1 MLRRPLAVVLDGNAI
16 VHRAFHA
23 LPPLTDRDGR
33 LVNAVYGFTTTLLKV
48 IRELSPTYVVDTFDG
63 PEKTFRHESYA
74 EYKAHREAAPQD
86 LYDQIPI
93 IKEVLDALGV
103 PYLVA
108 PGFEADD
115 IIGTL
120 ATSLPK
126 KDIDVAITTGD
137 MDTLQLVNERVSVH
151 TFARGFSEQVVYT
164 PAAVTARF
172 GFGPEGM
179 IQYKALRGDPSD
191 NIPGVPGVGEKTGAA
206 LIQQFGTV
214 AAMYSALE
222 KKDLPKGI
230 TEKLRQKLLDHRASA
245 LQSLDLVT
253 IRTDVP
259 LKFDIADATL
269 RQPDVNATFSLFQH
283 LGFKSL
289 LSRVD
294 GVFEKISSNSKETT
308 PPPTPP
314 LQERRRTTQQTLI
327 PVVPLPSLGG
337 ERLGE
342 GRAKYYLVD
351 TPTKLKKLV
360 EELHGI
366 NRLSVDTET
375 TSLDPLQADLLGISL
390 CWQPGT
396 AYYVATH
403 DDKFRQ
409 HALDALRPILENKN
423 ITKVGHNLKYDIRVL
438 ARHGLNLAE
447 PIQDALIMMYLV
459 SRTSRSFKLDDL
471 VFSELGYR
479 MQPITDLIGSRGK
492 DQLNMR
498 DVPVDKVS
506 WYASEDADFA
516 LRLADHLLPQL
527 KADNLDALYREVEAP
542 LVLVLA
548 QMEQHGVLIDADF
561 LNELSTEL
569 HSDLNVL
576 TKKIYK
582 LAGTEFN
589 INSPTQVKQ
598 VLFDDLGLS
607 AKGLRKTTKGSGT
620 STAAD
625 ELEKL
630 VDAHPVVP
638 VILEY
643 RELQK
648 LLSTYIDALPELVS
662 TTDGRVHTSFNQAV
676 AATGRLSSSGPNLQN
691 IPIRTETG
699 RRIRHAFVASHGC
712 RLVGADYSQIELRV
726 IASLAKDTAMLA
738 AFKAGEDI
746 HRRTAAAVFDKPPAD
761 VTSGER
767 RIAKEINF
775 GIIYGLGANGLA
787 QRTGTSSAEAKEF
800 ISQYFKLHP
809 HIKAWLDNTKAA
821 ATQDGYVQTIL
832 GRRRWLPELQ
842 SGVPYLR
849 AGAERMAINMP
860 VQGTAADIIK
870 IAMVRVA
877 AGLAKV
883 SAEAKLILQVHDE
896 LVIECPTADAPA
908 IATFLKQTLEKAYQ
922 LAAPLVA
929 EVYTAKRWGEMKN

>member
-1 MLRRPLAVVLDGNAI
+1 MPRRPLAVVLDGNAI

-48 IRELSPTYVVDTFDG
+48 IRELSPTYVVATFDG

-126 KDIDVAITTGD
+126 KNIDVAITTGD
-137 MDTLQLVNERVSVH
+137 MDTLQLVNEHVSVH

-164 PAAVTARF
+164 PNAVRERF

-191 NIPGVPGVGEKTGAA
+191 NVPGVPGVGEKTGAA

-214 AAMYSALE
+214 AAMYLALE
-222 KKDLPKGI
+222 NKALPNGV

-269 RQPDVNATFSLFQH
+269 RQPDVDATFALFQR

-289 LSRVD
+289 LSRVEQMFGD
-294 GVFEKISSNSKETT
+294 GIST
-308 PPPTPP
+308 PEHRNTRTPAP
-314 LQERRRTTQQTLI
+314 AVQK
-327 PVVPLPSLGG
+327 
-337 ERLGE
+337 RLLTAE
-342 GRAKYYLVD
+342 SRQLTANAKQASYHLVD
-351 TPTKLKKLV
+351 TPAKLTKLVTDLRHV
-360 EELHGI
+360 T
-366 NRLSVDTET
+366 RLSVDTET
-375 TSLDPLQADLLGISL
+375 TSLDPLQADLLGIAL

-409 HALDALRPILENKN
+409 QALDTLRPILENKN

-447 PIQDALIMMYLV
+447 PIQDTLIMMYLV

-479 MQPITDLIGSRGK
+479 MQPITDLIGPRGK
-492 DQLNMR
+492 DQMNMR

-527 KADNLDALYREVEAP
+527 KADDLDVLYRDVEAP
-542 LVLVLA
+542 LVPVLA
-548 QMEQHGVLIDADF
+548 QMEQHGVLIDANF

-569 HSDLNVL
+569 HRDLNVL

-607 AKGLRKTTKGSGT
+607 TKGLRKTTKGSGT

-630 VDAHPVVP
+630 VGAHPVIP

-662 TTDGRVHTSFNQAV
+662 AVDGRVHTSFNQAV

-746 HRRTAAAVFDKPPAD
+746 HRRTAAAVFNKPPAD

-800 ISQYFKLHP
+800 IAQYFKLHP

-821 ATQDGYVQTIL
+821 AAHDGYVQTIL

-842 SGVPYLR
+842 SGIPYLR

-877 AGLAKV
+877 AGLPEV
-883 SAEAKLILQVHDE
+883 SATAKLILQVHDE

-908 IATFLKQTLEKAYQ
+908 IATFLKQTLEGAYQ
-922 LAAPLVA
+922 LAAPLIA
-929 EVYTAKRWGEMKN
+929 EVHAAKRWGEMKD